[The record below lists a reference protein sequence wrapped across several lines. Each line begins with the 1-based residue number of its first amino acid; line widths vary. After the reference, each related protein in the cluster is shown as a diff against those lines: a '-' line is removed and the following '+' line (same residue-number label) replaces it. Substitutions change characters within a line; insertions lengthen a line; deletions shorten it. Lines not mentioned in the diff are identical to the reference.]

1 MKKEPNNAV
10 KSSEELDQWLNTLD
24 WKEIKK
30 NPKLDQYPSKIL
42 SYKGFQ
48 VFAHREDTDKFLIR
62 NGEFKK
68 FIDSYQNTSIAVRK
82 GDIVFFGWDDNI
94 YFDTEKRRIK
104 TQHIR

>member
-1 MKKEPNNAV
+1 MKKEPNIL
-10 KSSEELDQWLNTLD
+10 KTSEELNQWLDTID

-30 NPKLDQYPSKIL
+30 NPKIDQYPGKVL
-42 SYKGFQ
+42 SYKGFT
-48 VFAHREDTDKFLIR
+48 VYGHRENTDKFLIR

-68 FIDSYQNTSIAVRK
+68 FIDCYQNTSIAVRK

-94 YFDTEKRRIK
+94 YFDTETRRSK